1 MILAQRRETIRQIL
15 LEKKSVSVAN
25 LSEMLN
31 VSGETIRRD
40 LDALSDEGFC
50 KKNYGGATL
59 NLRNTSLISQS
70 SKRALLQ
77 AEKQM
82 IAHQAAQFI
91 RPNDCIFLDYATTT
105 NAICPLIH
113 ELPLTVVTNSL
124 SIAHDLVDSKNIQ
137 LILTGGKFKHLEMG
151 LFGPDAEA
159 FIRAHYVDKAFF
171 SPHGL
176 DPVKGIFDATDYTA
190 NLHRLVLE
198 NSNERYLLAD
208 HTKMCHCGFANV
220 TDNYRC
226 LTALI
231 TDKPLNAQWQQT
243 LSDQSVDFCWK
254 EI

>member
-1 MILAQRRETIRQIL
+1 MILAQRRETIRQVL
-15 LEKKSVSVAN
+15 LEKKSVSVAS

-77 AEKQM
+77 NEKQM
-82 IAHQAAQFI
+82 IARRAVQFI
-91 RPNDCIFLDYATTT
+91 KPNDCIFLDYATTT

-124 SIAHDLVDSKNIQ
+124 SVAHDLIDAKSIQ

-159 FIRAHYVDKAFF
+159 FIRTHYVDKVFF

-190 NLHRLVLE
+190 NLHRMVLE
-198 NSNERYLLAD
+198 ISSERYLLAD
-208 HTKMCHCGFANV
+208 HTKLRHCGFVNV
-220 TDNYRC
+220 TEDYHG
-226 LTALI
+226 LTELI
-231 TDKPLNAQWQQT
+231 TDKPLNQEWQQA
-243 LSDQSVDFCWK
+243 LSNQGVSFSWK
-254 EI
+254 TE